1 MSKNDPCK
9 GAASR
14 LQRQGVAKLA
24 DLSATQRA
32 IAETGAMSPF
42 CCFRLH
48 LKTSTSIIRN
58 AAQRLEDSR
67 ILISMKKRKR
77 GSLSPRTRNDN
88 KSSYTPTEQ
97 DGGLIEE
104 NHAAKQAEAN
114 KPKYRLGRSDDGV
127 FFWQDDD
134 TLEQGTFETTDE
146 REAERLLNLKNEM
159 YRDRILRRE
168 WTVGDLVQL
177 ISGGPTMTTVGVRG
191 TDLVICA
198 WMRGNKL
205 QEHNFKMKA
214 LRIPQPTKHLRSAA
228 SKRQRKSS
236 RK

>member
-1 MSKNDPCK
+1 
-9 GAASR
+9 
-14 LQRQGVAKLA
+14 
-24 DLSATQRA
+24 
-32 IAETGAMSPF
+32 
-42 CCFRLH
+42 
-48 LKTSTSIIRN
+48 
-58 AAQRLEDSR
+58 
-67 ILISMKKRKR
+67 MKKRKR
-77 GSLSPRTRNDN
+77 GSLSPLTRNDN

-104 NHAAKQAEAN
+104 NRAAKQAEAI

-177 ISGGPTMTTVGVRG
+177 MSGGPTMTTVGVLR
-191 TDLVICA
+191 TDHVICA

-205 QEHNFKMKA
+205 QKHTFKMKA
-214 LRIPQPTKHLRSAA
+214 LRIPQPTKRLRSAA